1 MGLFSNKKAQAD
13 GFSFA
18 VDEVYALKEGKSVVV
33 TGKMTSGKV
42 TPGTAAICLDE
53 EGKPA
58 FPLATIRRECVA
70 GEPKFNEDSLLL
82 I

>member
-1 MGLFSNKKAQAD
+1 MGLFSNKKTQAD

-42 TPGTAAICLDE
+42 TPGTI
-53 EGKPA
+53 
-58 FPLATIRRECVA
+58 
-70 GEPKFNEDSLLL
+70 L
-82 I
+82 IPTLKSVT

>member
-53 EGKPA
+53 EGSRLSTAPSKGSS
-58 FPLATIRRECVA
+58 RE
-70 GEPKFNEDSLLL
+70 PS
-82 I
+82 